1 MDGEMYVMEK
11 VFPNH
16 QKEGVMLNNI
26 CNTEMVKVLNN
37 RRSQEKEKQPVMPSH
52 QVRTPEDKVSL
63 EENPVEVITYGI
75 PQKSPLMDSDYSTLR
90 EMLGKILEEQ
100 GIATQIASGDT
111 SIDFRNLTPEK
122 AQELI
127 SEDGYL
133 GVKQTSDRIV
143 QFALSISSND
153 PNRLEE
159 IKASI
164 NKGYQMAAKALGGT
178 LPDISTKT
186 YNAVMDKLNAW
197 AEGFDEASSRTGSH
211 EELLV

>member
-1 MDGEMYVMEK
+1 MYVMEK
-11 VFPNH
+11 AFPNPK
-16 QKEGVMLNNI
+16 KEGVMLTSI
-26 CNTEMVKVLNN
+26 YNTDMVKVLDN
-37 RRSQEKEKQPVMPSH
+37 RRPQGEEKQPVMPPH
-52 QVRTPEDKVSL
+52 QVRTSKDKVSL
-63 EENPVEVITYGI
+63 GENPVEVITYGI
-75 PQKSPLMDSDYSTLR
+75 PQKAEPMTSDYSTLR

-100 GIATQIASGDT
+100 GITTRIASGDT

-143 QFALSISSND
+143 QFALSISGND

-164 NKGYQMAAKALGGT
+164 NKGFQMAAKALGGT
-178 LPDISTKT
+178 LPDISMKT
-186 YNAVMDKLNAW
+186 YNAVMDKLDTW

-211 EELLV
+211 EELPA